1 MYKEGGNSS
10 SVILEYLDIDEVANI
25 YEKTDPISAE
35 LSFSCLNAL
44 VSNSPLLVATNSDS
58 RK

>member
-1 MYKEGGNSS
+1 MYKEGGNFS
-10 SVILEYLDIDEVANI
+10 SVILEYLDIDEFANL
-25 YEKTDPISAE
+25 YEQTVPISEE
-35 LSFSCLNAL
+35 LSFSCLNTL